1 MGLLSRCR
9 LPFLEETCIVEVA
22 VDSTSG
28 LWQTCPNSTLGLHG
42 YPFSSSSS
50 SSSSSEKKV
59 QLSVNLRVQQHREH
73 KLTLS

>member
-9 LPFLEETCIVEVA
+9 LPFLEETSIVEVA

-50 SSSSSEKKV
+50 SSSEKKV

>member
-50 SSSSSEKKV
+50 SSEKKV